1 LTDLAVGVAV
11 NLHEEV
17 RELLSHVL
25 AAQPAELRHE
35 LRRAEPGAR
44 LVVSEDVFGACAR
57 LESLLRRHQVDKSQ
71 IEQRLIFRRLAV
83 AKLRQRRL
91 RVHAQGS
98 HTRRKSET
106 FFAGALYTSG
116 QIRTGV
122 RRGRFSKTTTD
133 NVTPKPNCKMTYSKL
148 APLSAQNGRREGM
161 CGGGRGGA

>member
-1 LTDLAVGVAV
+1 MTDLAVGVAV

-98 HTRRKSET
+98 QRDEKVKLSLRGRYIPADT
-106 FFAGALYTSG
+106 FLRAL
-116 QIRTGV
+116 
-122 RRGRFSKTTTD
+122 RRGRFSKTNTD

>member
-106 FFAGALYTSG
+106 FFAGALPADTFFRALEGDGSPKP
-116 QIRTGV
+116 T
-122 RRGRFSKTTTD
+122 RRQRDSKTT
-133 NVTPKPNCKMTYSKL
+133 
-148 APLSAQNGRREGM
+148 LSLYGSGHYCEAK
-161 CGGGRGGA
+161 

>member
-1 LTDLAVGVAV
+1 MTDLAVGVAV

-44 LVVSEDVFGACAR
+44 LVVSEDVLGACAR

-98 HTRRKSET
+98 QRDEKVKLS
-106 FFAGALYTSG
+106 L
-116 QIRTGV
+116 
-122 RRGRFSKTTTD
+122 RGRHQRTH
-133 NVTPKPNCKMTYSKL
+133 VEGY
-148 APLSAQNGRREGM
+148 GR
-161 CGGGRGGA
+161 

>member
-1 LTDLAVGVAV
+1 MTDLAVGVAV

-98 HTRRKSET
+98 QRDEKVKLS
-106 FFAGALYTSG
+106 L
-116 QIRTGV
+116 
-122 RRGRFSKTTTD
+122 RGRHQRTHVRIRALEGDGS
-133 NVTPKPNCKMTYSKL
+133 PKPTRIQL
-148 APLSAQNGRREGM
+148 
-161 CGGGRGGA
+161 